1 MEKMTLGK
9 ELSILFKLIST
20 NSISIVALILL
31 VLLAIVFITTN
42 KKTAKFTK
50 YIYLSIYTIITVFI
64 IIVYNKYIL
73 DFIDYLMNN
82 LFVAIYF
89 PNLAIYF
96 GAIIISNIIALISI
110 FNLRITKLIRNINI
124 IMFSIINFLLILLVG
139 VITDHKL
146 DIYSLT
152 SIYDNRNAHA
162 LIELTSILFI
172 LWMIFLIIYRCIRI
186 YQINKYGEKE
196 TVKVIEKQV
205 EKIIEKPVV
214 EEKIVKERIL
224 PENIVEV
231 SIPNFA
237 KQGSLEI
244 ALDEKDLEYRTNIEV
259 EKRINTKIREAH
271 AFDKMLTKDD
281 YIVLL
286 NLLKQNKNKPL
297 EKLGEDKVEDDF
309 DDFEDDYEED
319 TEEEA
324 IEETTIEETKTE
336 PVVVTERL
344 GEEKVED
351 EEEITEEIIEETE
364 EESKEETE
372 VEIQEEEPEYY
383 DEPKL
388 FKILDDDQSSYIRLQ
403 ELYESVNL

>member
-319 TEEEA
+319 TEEEV

-351 EEEITEEIIEETE
+351 EEEITEEII
-364 EESKEETE
+364 EETE

>member
-364 EESKEETE
+364 